1 MNRNGWLAALA
12 LAALACSSGEDVSS
26 MGPEAAGDVTVG
38 NNVFTPATLNVDVG
52 RTVTWIWDPGG
63 VDHNVTFDDGS
74 PGSATQSSGNFQRTF
89 ATAGS
94 FAYHCTIHGAAVMHG
109 VVNVGSGGGGGGGGG
124 TGGGGGYD

>member
-1 MNRNGWLAALA
+1 MNRKGWLAALA
-12 LAALACSSGEDVSS
+12 LAGLACSSGEDISS
-26 MGPEAAGDVTVG
+26 MGPGPTGDVTVG

-52 RTVTWIWDPGG
+52 RTVTWVWSPGG
-63 VDHNVTFDDGS
+63 VNHNVTFDDGS

-109 VVNVGSGGGGGGGGG
+109 VVNVGGGGGGGGG
-124 TGGGGGYD
+124 TGGGGGYDY